1 MSTLVEPHEAL
12 LLAEKQAGHHA
23 KAVRR
28 LDFPATDLNDLRE
41 MARGLQPK
49 DVFKEYQEIRFVY
62 EYLRMGEGLSAVR
75 ELVKSWIDKAE
86 NLADV
91 ESIVS
96 RKKAWKVLNGF
107 AVFKMKEQSGL
118 AWSRLNDHGRTDA
131 DLDDQ
136 NHPQTIVFIALT
148 HLNYDN
154 GFFMPLEPGTYVC
167 IDSAADIVYPPSG
180 GGIGVMMYLNI

>member
-1 MSTLVEPHEAL
+1 MSTLVKPHEAL
-12 LLAEKQAGHHA
+12 LLAEKQAGYHA

-41 MARGLQPK
+41 IARGLQPK

-62 EYLRMGEGLSAVR
+62 EYLRMGEGLSAIR

-107 AVFKMKEQSGL
+107 AVFKIKEQSGL
-118 AWSRLNDHGRTDA
+118 A
-131 DLDDQ
+131 
-136 NHPQTIVFIALT
+136 
-148 HLNYDN
+148 
-154 GFFMPLEPGTYVC
+154 
-167 IDSAADIVYPPSG
+167 
-180 GGIGVMMYLNI
+180 